1 RIVDREAGGGL
12 QHTDSGGS
20 EGVRRPGA
28 ARAAQY
34 RALRRRPLPARRRDP
49 CSGENQLLCA
59 PLGACEVLMSENA
72 RCSDTPIVVRPWWRE
87 PWPWIL
93 MAGPALAVIGC
104 IITIVI
110 TMTHFADQAI

>member
-1 RIVDREAGGGL
+1 
-12 QHTDSGGS
+12 
-20 EGVRRPGA
+20 
-28 ARAAQY
+28 
-34 RALRRRPLPARRRDP
+34 
-49 CSGENQLLCA
+49 
-59 PLGACEVLMSENA
+59 MSENA

-110 TMTHFADQAI
+110 TMTHFADQAIHDGGVKRGLIVSMEQVAPIAVPQAPGTSQGQGG